1 MLYLCCHYYL
11 KTKKNMKMK
20 QFLNLMPL
28 LLLAS
33 CSSEL
38 MDVAETKSNDNVEK
52 VILRSKPFEYDDDTR
67 TSLTA
72 TDKGISFAWAGYDA
86 LGVFPIYPETNNQA
100 EQKLNV
106 LDGADAHFATFDGAG
121 WALNRKN
128 TYAAYC
134 PYNGKLPASTPYTA
148 VPIDMTGQDGT
159 LETIGKK
166 YDYMYA
172 PSSFVETT
180 LSDGTPFEVVFN
192 FKHAISIIQLKLTM
206 PVAATWK
213 SITLA
218 NPDGQKVWTTN
229 ATMNVADGTVTPTAT
244 SASINV
250 ALNNVVTT
258 NNNKTIT
265 LYLAALPIWTQTV
278 KLTAKSVDGTEYI
291 ATLAS
296 KNLVAGKA
304 YRWAANAFP
313 VFSYDGLENGYAYVD
328 LGLSVKWATMNVGA
342 TNPQGYGNYYAW
354 GETEPQSDNAYSWA
368 SYKWC
373 NGTYYSMTKYCVSR
387 SYGTVDNNTTLD
399 SDDDAATVN
408 WGGKWRMPTH
418 VEQEELENNCYWVW
432 TRSYNETGM
441 NGYIIYKA
449 KSLSD
454 KGQVVTSGN
463 TPSSSYSLSDSHIFL
478 PAAGCRI
485 NGSLSDVR
493 LHGYYWLSSLN
504 ESYSNDAWRLN
515 FDSSYRDIKVIFNRC
530 AGMSVRAV
538 CER

>member
-1 MLYLCCHYYL
+1 
-11 KTKKNMKMK
+11 MK

-72 TDKGISFAWAGYDA
+72 TDNGISFAWASYDA

-106 LDGADAHFATFDGAG
+106 LDGADAHFAMFDGAG
-121 WALNRKN
+121 WALNRNN

-134 PYNGKLPASTPYTA
+134 PYNGKLPASTLYTE

-180 LSDGTPFEVVFN
+180 LSDGTPFEVVFDFN
-192 FKHAISIIQLKLTM
+192 HAISIIQLNLTM

-213 SITLA
+213 SIKLSNAT
-218 NPDGQKVWTTN
+218 GKKVWTTN
-229 ATMNVADGTVTPTAT
+229 ATMNVSDGTINSTVTST
-244 SASINV
+244 SVSLELDNI
-250 ALNNVVTT
+250 VTT
-258 NNNKTIT
+258 DNNKTLT
-265 LYLAALPIWTQTV
+265 LYVAALPTV
-278 KLTAKSVDGTEYI
+278 IETLKLTATASDDSKYV
-291 ATLAS
+291 ATLEG
-296 KNLVAGKA
+296 KKLQAGKA
-304 YRWAANAFP
+304 YRYTASLVVAP
-313 VFSYDGLENGYAYVD
+313 STGVENGHEWID
-328 LGLSVKWATMNVGA
+328 LGLPSGLKWATMNIGA
-342 TNPQGYGNYYAW
+342 TSPEGYGNYYAW
-354 GETEPQSDNAYSWA
+354 GETEPQSNNTYKLT

-373 NGTYYSMTKYCVSR
+373 NGTETSMTKYCVST

-418 VEQEELENNCYWVW
+418 AEQTELTTNCYWVW
-432 TRSYNETGM
+432 TSSYNDSGKA
-441 NGYIIYKA
+441 GYIIYKA
-449 KSLSD
+449 KSSSD

-478 PAAGCRI
+478 PAAGERDE
-485 NGSLSDVR
+485 GSLNGTGSYG
-493 LHGYYWLSSLN
+493 HCWSSSLGEN
-504 ESYSNDAWRLN
+504 GRSNTAWFLGFGPSGRYN
-515 FDSSYRDIKVIFNRC
+515 SHGVYRC
-530 AGMSVRAV
+530 LGHSVRAV
-538 CER
+538 CEK

>member
-1 MLYLCCHYYL
+1 
-11 KTKKNMKMK
+11 MK

-72 TDKGISFAWAGYDA
+72 TDKGISFAWASYDA
-86 LGVFPIYPETNNQA
+86 LGVFPISPETNNQA

-121 WALNRKN
+121 WALNRNN

-180 LSDGTPFEVVFN
+180 LSDGTPFEVVFD
-192 FKHAISIIQLKLTM
+192 FKHAISIVQLKLTM

-418 VEQEELENNCYWVW
+418 TEQTELVTNCYWVW
-432 TRSYNETGM
+432 TSSYNDSGKA
-441 NGYIIYKA
+441 GFIIYKA
-449 KSLSD
+449 KSSSD
-454 KGQVVTSGN
+454 KGQFVESGN

-478 PAAGCRI
+478 PAAGSRHD
-485 NGSLSDVR
+485 GSLGDVGSF
-493 LHGYYWLSSLN
+493 GYYWSSSLY
-504 ESYSNDAWRLN
+504 ESDSGDAWWL
-515 FDSSYRDIKVIFNRC
+515 IFNSSGSNYYDYGYRYY
-530 AGMSVRAV
+530 GRSVRAV

>member
-1 MLYLCCHYYL
+1 
-11 KTKKNMKMK
+11 
-20 QFLNLMPL
+20 MPL

-106 LDGADAHFATFDGAG
+106 LDGADAHYATFDGAG

-180 LSDGTPFEVVFN
+180 LSDGTPFEVVFDFN
-192 FKHAISIIQLKLTM
+192 HAISIIQLNLTM

-213 SITLA
+213 SIKLSNAT
-218 NPDGQKVWTTN
+218 GKKVWTTN
-229 ATMNVADGTVTPTAT
+229 ATMNVSDGTITSTAT
-244 SASINV
+244 SASINL
-250 ALNNVVTT
+250 ALDNVVTT
-258 NNNKTIT
+258 EDNKTLT
-265 LYLAALPIWTQTV
+265 LYVAALPTV
-278 KLTAKSVDGTEYI
+278 IETLKLTATSSGDSKYV
-291 ATLAS
+291 ATLEG
-296 KNLVAGKA
+296 KRLQAGKA
-304 YRWAANAFP
+304 YRYTASLVVAP
-313 VFSYDGLENGYAYVD
+313 STGVENGHEWID
-328 LGLSVKWATMNVGA
+328 LGLPSDLKWATMNVGA
-342 TNPQGYGNYYAW
+342 TSPEGYGNYYAW
-354 GETEPQSDNAYSWA
+354 GETEPHSSNRYDWD

-373 NGTYYSMTKYCVSR
+373 NGTSSSMTKYCVST

-399 SDDDAATVN
+399 SDDDAASVN
-408 WGGKWRMPTH
+408 WGGAWRMPTH
-418 VEQEELENNCYWVW
+418 TEQEELLNKCYWVW
-432 TRSYNETGM
+432 TSSYNDSGKA
-441 NGYIIYKA
+441 GYIIYKA
-449 KSLSD
+449 KSSSD

-478 PAAGCRI
+478 PAAGYHGDSSLE
-485 NGSLSDVR
+485 NAGSY
-493 LHGYYWLSSLN
+493 GYYWSSSLI
-504 ESYSNDAWRLN
+504 EYRSYYAWELH
-515 FDSSYRDIKVIFNRC
+515 FSSSFRYCIFSSRFY
-530 AGMSVRAV
+530 GQSVRAV

>member
-1 MLYLCCHYYL
+1 
-11 KTKKNMKMK
+11 MK

-72 TDKGISFAWAGYDA
+72 TDKGISFAWASYDA

-106 LDGADAHFATFDGAG
+106 LHGADAHFATFDGAG

-180 LSDGTPFEVVFN
+180 LSDGTPFEVVFD

-213 SITLA
+213 SIKLSNAT
-218 NPDGQKVWTTN
+218 GKKVWTTN
-229 ATMNVADGTVTPTAT
+229 ATMNVSDGTINSTVTST
-244 SASINV
+244 SVSLELDNI
-250 ALNNVVTT
+250 VTT
-258 NNNKTIT
+258 DNNKTLT
-265 LYLAALPIWTQTV
+265 LYVAALPTV
-278 KLTAKSVDGTEYI
+278 IETLKLTATASDDSKYV
-291 ATLAS
+291 ATLEG
-296 KNLVAGKA
+296 KKLQAGKA
-304 YRWAANAFP
+304 YRWTATLKPAFA
-313 VFSYDGLENGYAYVD
+313 YDGMENGHEWID
-328 LGLSVKWATMNVGA
+328 LGLPSDLKWAAMNVGA
-342 TNPQGYGNYYAW
+342 TSPEGYGNYYAW
-354 GETEPQSDNAYSWA
+354 GETEPQSSNRYYWD

-373 NGTYYSMTKYCVSR
+373 NGTETSMTKYCVRTSL
-387 SYGTVDNNTTLD
+387 GTIDNNTALD

-418 VEQEELENNCYWVW
+418 AEQTELTTNCYWVW
-432 TRSYNETGM
+432 TSSYNDSGKA
-441 NGYIIYKA
+441 GYIIYKA
-449 KSLSD
+449 KSSSD

-478 PAAGCRI
+478 PAAGERDE
-485 NGSLSDVR
+485 GSL
-493 LHGYYWLSSLN
+493 YYAGSYGDYWSSSLY
-504 ESYSNDAWRLN
+504 ESYVRHAWKLF
-515 FDSSYRDIKVIFNRC
+515 FDSSYRSYDSYADRC
-530 AGMSVRAV
+530 YGRSVRAV

>member
-1 MLYLCCHYYL
+1 
-11 KTKKNMKMK
+11 
-20 QFLNLMPL
+20 MPL

-106 LDGADAHFATFDGAG
+106 LDGADAHYATFDGAG

-180 LSDGTPFEVVFN
+180 LSDGTPFEVVFD

-213 SITLA
+213 SIYLDNIDSDVRWALGGRLNVATGDVT
-218 NPDGQKVWTTN
+218 PDYWDSGIYIKPSN
-229 ATMNVADGTVTPTAT
+229 ATTTE
-244 SASINV
+244 
-250 ALNNVVTT
+250 T
-258 NNNKTIT
+258 NNELTFYI
-265 LYLAALPIWTQTV
+265 AVLPITTGTF
-278 KLTAKSVDGTEYI
+278 KLKATTTEGTEYI

-296 KNLVAGKA
+296 KTLQAGKA
-304 YRWAANAFP
+304 YRWTATLKPAFA
-313 VFSYDGLENGYAYVD
+313 YDGKENGHEWID
-328 LGLSVKWATMNVGA
+328 LGLSVKWAAMNVGA
-342 TNPQGYGNYYAW
+342 TTPDEYGNYYAW
-354 GETEPQSDNAYSWA
+354 GETEPQSSNRYFWDT
-368 SYKWC
+368 YKWY
-373 NGTYYSMTKYCVSR
+373 NGSDNYVYDVVQGTSYTKYGS
-387 SYGTVDNNTTLD
+387 SDGKTTLEAE
-399 SDDDAATVN
+399 DDAASVN
-408 WGGKWRMPTH
+408 WGGAWRMPTK
-418 VEQEELENNCYWVW
+418 EEFQELVDNCYWVR
-432 TRSYNETGM
+432 TSNYSSTGVA
-441 NGYIIYKA
+441 GYIVYKA
-449 KSLSD
+449 KSSSD
-454 KGQVVTSGN
+454 KGQVITSSATPSGN
-463 TPSSSYSLSDSHIFL
+463 YSLSDTHIFL
-478 PAAGCRI
+478 PDA
-485 NGSLSDVR
+485 
-493 LHGYYWLSSLN
+493 GYYSGSVSYESTGTSYCSSSLASVYAASVI
-504 ESYSNDAWRLN
+504 ELFKSTLYV
-515 FDSSYRDIKVIFNRC
+515 SSSRRC
-530 AGMSVRAV
+530 DGMSVRAV
-538 CER
+538 CKK